1 MLMTVDNFD
10 LVQKLLALPYY
21 NLILISL
28 LIIPL
33 FIGAWVTLLSSL
45 NITLSETQKR
55 NLALFIIA
63 IYSVG
68 LIIGKI
74 GHDNAENKKFN
85 QVASILERDIKTNA
99 PQSKVMG
106 FKRIIF
112 KHPKFDKELFF
123 TIEEKFPEK
132 FEIVVLTDTTD
143 PAGLHLL
150 E

>member
-1 MLMTVDNFD
+1 MTVDNFD
-10 LVQKLLALPYY
+10 LVQKLLALPWY

-55 NLALFIIA
+55 NLALFLIA

-99 PQSKVMG
+99 PQTKVMG
-106 FKRIIF
+106 FKRILV
-112 KHPKFDKELFF
+112 KHPKFDKELIF
-123 TIEEKFPEK
+123 TIEDKFPEK
-132 FEIVVLTDTTD
+132 FEIVTLTDTTD

-150 E
+150 K